1 MFNKKIIITGAT
13 GFIGSHLTELF
24 VNKGYNVTAFDRYNT
39 TYDLGNLKNSKFKND
54 INFIF
59 GDIRDYDSVSKACKG
74 MDIILHL
81 AALVGIPYSY
91 YSPLAYIKTN
101 FEGTYNILEVAK
113 QSNVEQLIVTS
124 TSETYGS
131 AQKIPMNENHRLIGQ
146 SPYSAS
152 KISADQLSIS
162 YWRSYK
168 LPVKIIR
175 PFNTFGP
182 RQSSRAVIPSIITQ
196 ALNNKTI
203 KLGNINTS
211 RDFTYVTDVCDAYYE
226 MLKIKNLFGE
236 PVNVGSNKE
245 YKIRD
250 IAKKIIK
257 KVNPKIK
264 IKIEKKR
271 IRPLQS
277 EVDRLRCDNKLI
289 IKKSKWRPKIS
300 FEEGLKKTIHWIKS
314 KDFSEPSDIYRI

>member
-300 FEEGLKKTIHWIKS
+300 FEEGLKKTIYWIKS

>member
-1 MFNKKIIITGAT
+1 M
-13 GFIGSHLTELF
+13 
-24 VNKGYNVTAFDRYNT
+24 
-39 TYDLGNLKNSKFKND
+39 
-54 INFIF
+54 
-59 GDIRDYDSVSKACKG
+59 
-74 MDIILHL
+74 
-81 AALVGIPYSY
+81 
-91 YSPLAYIKTN
+91 
-101 FEGTYNILEVAK
+101 
-113 QSNVEQLIVTS
+113 
-124 TSETYGS
+124 
-131 AQKIPMNENHRLIGQ
+131 
-146 SPYSAS
+146 
-152 KISADQLSIS
+152 
-162 YWRSYK
+162 
-168 LPVKIIR
+168 
-175 PFNTFGP
+175 
-182 RQSSRAVIPSIITQ
+182 
-196 ALNNKTI
+196 
-203 KLGNINTS
+203 GNINTS